1 MNAERLHIVAR
12 TLKIEL
18 TDRQIIISLQNLVNA
33 LQQIVQQNNQ
43 STQQNLVSSR
53 DSFYKAVTDTPSDAF
68 TPAWRQILIEM
79 GGDDLFGKN
88 LKQWVEK
95 ILAENQMTP
104 GVAQQKLAE
113 SLDRLQKFSAA
124 LDQLISASGYF
135 KIGSEQLAPGEGE
148 IALLIPR
155 EAVHDKLEEFTGELD
170 DMKFI
175 LNTFSE
181 LATGHK
187 DDLKIRTLSS
197 SGLMI
202 FLAAAPGFAAMV
214 AKAIDF
220 IVSQY
225 KKILEIKK
233 LQRQIEK
240 LDLPEEVSAKTKEHA
255 NTLMETQIE
264 KFTIEIVNEYTG
276 NDGQRKNELRNAVN
290 ISLNKIANKIDH
302 GFNIEVRIEPPKALD
317 KSKESDEIRLA
328 VQAIKAASANMQ
340 YLKLEGPPILALPEK
355 IESRQGKTATV
366 KKVKRAKKELA
377 KEHQA
382 TELPKLDK

>member
-155 EAVHDKLEEFTGELD
+155 EAVHDKLEEFTEELD

-202 FLAAAPGFAAMV
+202 FLAAAPGFAA
-214 AKAIDF
+214 
-220 IVSQY
+220 
-225 KKILEIKK
+225 
-233 LQRQIEK
+233 
-240 LDLPEEVSAKTKEHA
+240 
-255 NTLMETQIE
+255 
-264 KFTIEIVNEYTG
+264 
-276 NDGQRKNELRNAVN
+276 
-290 ISLNKIANKIDH
+290 
-302 GFNIEVRIEPPKALD
+302 
-317 KSKESDEIRLA
+317 
-328 VQAIKAASANMQ
+328 
-340 YLKLEGPPILALPEK
+340 
-355 IESRQGKTATV
+355 
-366 KKVKRAKKELA
+366 
-377 KEHQA
+377 
-382 TELPKLDK
+382 

>member
-1 MNAERLHIVAR
+1 MNAERLHAIARILKQELSERRTVA
-12 TLKIEL
+12 
-18 TDRQIIISLQNLVNA
+18 SLNSLVNA

-104 GVAQQKLAE
+104 GVAQQQLAE
-113 SLDRLQKFSAA
+113 ILDRLQKFSAA
-124 LDQLISASGYF
+124 LDQLISASDHF
-135 KIGSEQLAPGEGE
+135 KIGSEKLAPGEGE

-155 EAVHDKLEEFTGELD
+155 EAVHDRLEEFTGELD

-187 DDLKIRTLSS
+187 DALKIRTLSS
-197 SGLMI
+197 SGLMV
-202 FLAAAPGFAAMV
+202 FLAAGYGFAAIV

-220 IVSQY
+220 IVGQY

-233 LQRQIEK
+233 LQLE
-240 LDLPEEVSAKTKEHA
+240 LDRLELPEEISEKAKEHA
-255 NTLMETQIE
+255 NTLMEKSIDT
-264 KFTIEIVNEYTG
+264 FTLEIVQEYHTG
-276 NDGQRKNELRNAVN
+276 KDGERKNELRNAVKL
-290 ISLNKIANKIDH
+290 SLNKIANKIDH
-302 GFNIEVRIEPPKALD
+302 GFNFEVRIEPPKALD
-317 KSKESDEIRLA
+317 KSKESEEIQQA
-328 VQAIKAASANMQ
+328 VQTIKAASANMQ

-355 IESRQGKTATV
+355 IEPRHNRRVTV
-366 KKVKRAKKELA
+366 KKAKKEPG

-382 TELPKLDK
+382 TEPTKLNM